1 MVLDRVLCIVMC
13 SILCLALV
21 FSLGVVFSK
30 KYKELMWL
38 CNYCQVV
45 LLLSAFVN
53 AVAIMYMYMNKR
65 ALYIFSYFNFK
76 CSNIGGIICVACAVI
91 FVLFYNKRIKKRKC
105 EMCARFILDTM
116 PGRKMSIAADCSSGI
131 ICKEEATN
139 RRSELENKAKLCE
152 RIDQINYINT
162 INVTINIIC
171 ITLLIVLCV
180 YLNKQGNILWMDF
193 SNIII
198 AYSIIALSPTL
209 IMEIALTVGSIEKYI
224 K

>member
-1 MVLDRVLCIVMC
+1 
-13 SILCLALV
+13 
-21 FSLGVVFSK
+21 
-30 KYKELMWL
+30 
-38 CNYCQVV
+38 
-45 LLLSAFVN
+45 
-53 AVAIMYMYMNKR
+53 
-65 ALYIFSYFNFK
+65 
-76 CSNIGGIICVACAVI
+76 
-91 FVLFYNKRIKKRKC
+91 
-105 EMCARFILDTM
+105 MCARFILDTM

>member
-1 MVLDRVLCIVMC
+1 MVSTSPESWFPCTGIVVSTTGMVALCCRNSGSQTPDR
-13 SILCLALV
+13 
-21 FSLGVVFSK
+21 
-30 KYKELMWL
+30 WL
-38 CNYCQVV
+38 
-45 LLLSAFVN
+45 
-53 AVAIMYMYMNKR
+53 KR
-65 ALYIFSYFNFK
+65 SRN
-76 CSNIGGIICVACAVI
+76 
-91 FVLFYNKRIKKRKC
+91 
-105 EMCARFILDTM
+105 TH
-116 PGRKMSIAADCSSGI
+116 
-131 ICKEEATN
+131 CKEEATN